1 MGVLRVGGGVEL
13 LPLPDEEG
21 ALRSYIGSV
30 AIDRSERYLAS
41 TSPKG
46 GMVGLW
52 RLSDGRSL
60 GGFKLADVCGL
71 AADGENGGFWATSG
85 FGDVV
90 KLQASDAG
98 FEARAHWRADAA
110 FDNHLLRI

>member
-1 MGVLRVGGGVEL
+1 MLF
-13 LPLPDEEG
+13 
-21 ALRSYIGSV
+21 RSVIDASGRYV
-30 AIDRSERYLAS
+30 AA

-46 GMVGLW
+46 GMIGLW
-52 RLSDGRSL
+52 RLADGRSL

-71 AADGENGGFWATSG
+71 AADAESGAFWATSG

-90 KLQASDAG
+90 RLQAGDKGLAPG
-98 FEARAHWRADAA
+98 AHWRTDAA